1 MANLRESHSAGYL
14 VVATPYLQAQEETN
28 KSEKEKNKS
37 YSNQITFLEG
47 QFSDYFYSPLCK
59 NLVIIH

>member
-1 MANLRESHSAGYL
+1 M
-14 VVATPYLQAQEETN
+14 VATPYLQAQEETN